1 MPTQIV
7 ANRNRSRTAT
17 DEETRT
23 SPAEEAY
30 GVGETTLNLDDVS
43 DDELRKLY
51 FEDDEADDSLFNLP
65 TVSGFALIAAGI
77 VYLLSS
83 LNVWSGAP
91 MLDGIMQ
98 MLPII
103 GGIVVILVGF
113 GLISHRRSKK
123 DKKEDASAAS
133 TKTEETSK
141 ETVKETV
148 EVRKRDK
155 SKKRLERSRTEKKLA
170 GVCGGIAE
178 YFSLDPTLIR
188 IGFVIG
194 VIASGGPFVLA
205 YLGLAYIMP
214 KEQKASSSEQI
225 RIIREG

>member
-1 MPTQIV
+1 M
-7 ANRNRSRTAT
+7 ANRNRSRSRPAT

-43 DDELRKLY
+43 EEELRELY
-51 FEDDEADDSLFNLP
+51 FEDDEADQSLFNLP

-91 MLDGIMQ
+91 MLDGIIQ
-98 MLPII
+98 MLPIV

-113 GLISHRRSKK
+113 GLISHRRSKSKK
-123 DKKEDASAAS
+123 DTNSSS
-133 TKTEETSK
+133 TKAKTETK

-155 SKKRLERSRTEKKLA
+155 SKKRLERSRSEKKLA

-194 VIASGGPFVLA
+194 VVASGGPFVLA
-205 YLGLAYIMP
+205 YLGLWYLMP
-214 KEQKASSSEQI
+214 KEKKASSSEQI